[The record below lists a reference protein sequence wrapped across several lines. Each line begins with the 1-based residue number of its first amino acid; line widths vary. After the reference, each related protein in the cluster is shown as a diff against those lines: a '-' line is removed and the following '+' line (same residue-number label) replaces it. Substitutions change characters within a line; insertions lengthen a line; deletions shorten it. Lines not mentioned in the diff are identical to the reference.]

1 MSFHLLGQCSAY
13 IVFYIT
19 ILCTDGCSHYTGA
32 ADPLYN
38 PSNSNSSVSFTS
50 FLIVLLIVPLRDT
63 TPHGHHTH
71 HLLLHG
77 QCDVLDVDSIF
88 TRQLLQQLDAFL
100 LAANSCSEHH
110 GFVQEL
116 RKVA

>member
-1 MSFHLLGQCSAY
+1 MSIHLLGQCSAY

-19 ILCTDGCSHYTGA
+19 ILCTDGCSHYTA
-32 ADPLYN
+32 ADPLYT

-63 TPHGHHTH
+63 TPHGHHAH

-77 QCDVLDVDSIF
+77 QCDVLDVDSIL